1 MRIVLATGN
10 AGKARELGAM
20 LGDEVTVEAAPD
32 GFSADET
39 GTTFFQNALIKAR
52 TARAVVPD
60 APLVLADDSGLVV
73 TALGGRPGVHSA
85 RYAGPD
91 ATDAD
96 NCARLLVDL
105 DGVVDRRAAFVCV
118 LVALRA
124 DESMTVACGTCSG
137 RIAEAPRGTGGFGYD
152 PLFVPDGRTRAM
164 AELTVA
170 AKNAIS
176 HRGRAARQLAR
187 ALEVAA

>member
-20 LGDEVTVEAAPD
+20 LGDAVTVETVAD

-39 GTTFFQNALIKAR
+39 GATFFQNALIKAR
-52 TARAVVPD
+52 AARAVVPD
-60 APLVLADDSGLVV
+60 APLVLADDSGLAV

-96 NCARLLVDL
+96 NCARLLADL
-105 DGVVDRRAAFVCV
+105 DGIADRTAAFVCV

-124 DESMTVACGTCSG
+124 DDSMTVACGTCSG

-152 PLFVPDGRTRAM
+152 PVFVPDGRTQAM
-164 AELTVA
+164 AELTA
-170 AKNAIS
+170 TEKNAIS
-176 HRGRAARQLAR
+176 HRGRAVRQLAR
-187 ALEVAA
+187 GLEDAA

>member
-1 MRIVLATGN
+1 MRIVMATGN
-10 AGKARELGAM
+10 AGKARELGAL
-20 LGDEVTVEAAPD
+20 LGGSVTVETVPG

-52 TARAVVPD
+52 AAREVVSD
-60 APLVLADDSGLVV
+60 AELILADDSGLAV

-96 NCARLLVDL
+96 NCARLLADL
-105 DGVVDRRAAFVCV
+105 DGVTDRRAAFVCV

-124 DESMTVACGTCSG
+124 DESMTVACGTCTG
-137 RIAEAPRGTGGFGYD
+137 RIADAPRGTGGFGYD
-152 PLFVPDGRTRAM
+152 PLFVPDGRTQAM
-164 AELTVA
+164 AELTA
-170 AKNAIS
+170 GEKNAIS
-176 HRGRAARQLAR
+176 HRGRATRRLAR
-187 ALEVAA
+187 ALEVAV